1 MKKSPIF
8 LVLIS
13 IIVMLFILKTSI
25 VEMAIVSI
33 AILFLS
39 TKANRLT
46 FNYRIVAK
54 GIVGVFLV
62 VSVLSLAQGLF

>member
-1 MKKSPIF
+1 MKKSTIF